1 MPAHKQFSVPEWR
14 KSSLKIVGAIAF
26 LFILPNQGFGPY
38 NGINPYQIWFFVL
51 LISAISL
58 VGYVAVRILGSQ
70 HGLLVTGFF
79 GGLASS
85 TAVTLSFARI
95 DKKHSGYTSTL
106 AAAVILAA
114 GTMFPR
120 ILLEVSI
127 VNNQLLDRL
136 MEPLLVMMVISY
148 AGVIWLVKNPDLET
162 IQTRELPINNPF
174 RVAPALQFGLLL
186 VVVIL
191 ATEWTLNHFDNS
203 GLLLVAGLSGITD
216 VDAITLSLSKLSLTS
231 LDHDTASTA
240 ILIAAA
246 TNTLVKG
253 AMVWFIAGNRM
264 ALLVLMVFSLALAG
278 GLTTLLW

>member
-1 MPAHKQFSVPEWR
+1 MPERTELSLDEWR
-14 KSSLKIVGAIAF
+14 KNSLKVIGAIAL

-38 NGINPYQIWFFVL
+38 DGINPYQIWLFVL

-106 AAAVILAA
+106 AAAVILSA

-127 VNNQLLDRL
+127 VNNELLDEL
-136 MEPLLVMMVISY
+136 IVPLLVMMVISY
-148 AGVIWLVKNPDLET
+148 AGVIWLVRNPDLET
-162 IQTRELPINNPF
+162 IQSRELPINNPF
-174 RVAPALQFGLLL
+174 RVVPALQFGLLL

-191 ATEWTLNHFDNS
+191 ATEWTLNHFDNG

-216 VDAITLSLSKLSLTS
+216 VDAITLTVSKLSLTS
-231 LDHDTASTA
+231 LDYDTASTA

-253 AMVWFIAGNRM
+253 AMVWLIAGKRM
-264 ALLVLMVFSLALAG
+264 ALLVLLVFSLALAG